1 MSSFLLGFH
10 FFISGVLVPT
20 LAWNLFYL
28 RQPFRWRGLRN
39 HVLLV
44 PPFRVLKPGFI
55 FCEFSSFLYLHYST
69 FLSNV
74 NTFFQKLLLFIFEN
88 PIAFSLKVCYTEGVG
103 GKSHFYVSVR
113 NTAILFFVLCFIY
126 TSEGDSGKQ
135 PLSLFAYFFRI
146 FSYFPYENFSAGK
159 HQRNQAEAERRRHPR
174 SLVHGRQRRRLRDR
188 LRRRHRRQGTA
199 RQARRRT
206 ARRAQERQF
215 GKGNAQGDHVPRAQE
230 GNGTECDLRRRFGRQ
245 PRPTFG
251 GGRFCRDR
259 RHQKAA
265 RARPHGAADR
275 TRRQRPEGGIYR
287 RHQNQ
292 HGAAPLALQD
302 GKFAI

>member
-1 MSSFLLGFH
+1 MSIL
-10 FFISGVLVPT
+10 
-20 LAWNLFYL
+20 
-28 RQPFRWRGLRN
+28 
-39 HVLLV
+39 
-44 PPFRVLKPGFI
+44 
-55 FCEFSSFLYLHYST
+55 
-69 FLSNV
+69 
-74 NTFFQKLLLFIFEN
+74 FFQKLLLFIFEN
-88 PIAFSLKVCYTEGVG
+88 PIAFSLKVCYTKGVG

-159 HQRNQAEAERRRHPR
+159 HQRNQAEAERRRYPR

-206 ARRAQERQF
+206 ARGLQTERRRKKDAQSHRLSRTQ
-215 GKGNAQGDHVPRAQE
+215 NGDGAR
-230 GNGTECDLRRRFGRQ
+230 GDLRRRIGRQSRPLFGRS
-245 PRPTFG
+245 G
-251 GGRFCRDR
+251 LCRRR
-259 RHQKAA
+259 RHQKTS

-275 TRRQRPEGGIYR
+275 TRRQGSEGGIYR

-292 HGAAPLALQD
+292 HGTAPLALQD